1 MMLTPVT
8 EGEVAA
14 VIRDLKA
21 KHSRDVYGLSGWLL
35 KQCFHT
41 ILKPL
46 ARMINFSFQ
55 TGQFPNGLKNAK
67 IIPLFKK
74 GDSKSPSNYR
84 PIAILPTI
92 SKIFEKL
99 FLIRMLSFLDVH
111 DILCKEQFGF
121 RKGISTIDAV
131 TKLIDI
137 VVKGLDRQIPTLSV
151 FLDLSKAFD
160 CVDHQTLISKLH
172 DCGIRGTPLS
182 WLESYLS
189 SRLQKVHINGV
200 SSNNALVKYGVPQ
213 GSILGP
219 ALFLIY
225 VNDLRSSISTGQMIQ
240 YADDTTLCFQSK
252 CRASLEVECFVSA
265 NSCLQF
271 LSKVNLQTNDSKS
284 NFIYFSGRRV
294 SHDCGP
300 SVVLNDTVIEELNS
314 IKFLGIHI
322 DKSLTWDN
330 HVDAV
335 CAKMSSGIF
344 ALRKLAEF
352 CAISILKMAYYGLV
366 YPHMS
371 YGITLWGGCANTHF
385 QRCFVLQK
393 KAIRI
398 ISKIGMRESCREHFK
413 SLDLLTLPS
422 LYMYET
428 VLYCRYKCEVTRGRD
443 IHDYNTRG
451 RDALRPAQHRLRAFE
466 ALPSEVGAKLIN
478 KLPLD
483 LQAENGQPLFKR
495 KLRNLLV
502 QGAFY
507 SVGEF
512 VDRGG

>member
-1 MMLTPVT
+1 
-8 EGEVAA
+8 
-14 VIRDLKA
+14 
-21 KHSRDVYGLSGWLL
+21 
-35 KQCFHT
+35 
-41 ILKPL
+41 
-46 ARMINFSFQ
+46 
-55 TGQFPNGLKNAK
+55 
-67 IIPLFKK
+67 
-74 GDSKSPSNYR
+74 
-84 PIAILPTI
+84 
-92 SKIFEKL
+92 
-99 FLIRMLSFLDVH
+99 
-111 DILCKEQFGF
+111 
-121 RKGISTIDAV
+121 
-131 TKLIDI
+131 
-137 VVKGLDRQIPTLSV
+137 
-151 FLDLSKAFD
+151 
-160 CVDHQTLISKLH
+160 
-172 DCGIRGTPLS
+172 
-182 WLESYLS
+182 
-189 SRLQKVHINGV
+189 
-200 SSNNALVKYGVPQ
+200 
-213 GSILGP
+213 
-219 ALFLIY
+219 
-225 VNDLRSSISTGQMIQ
+225 
-240 YADDTTLCFQSK
+240 
-252 CRASLEVECFVSA
+252 
-265 NSCLQF
+265 
-271 LSKVNLQTNDSKS
+271 
-284 NFIYFSGRRV
+284 
-294 SHDCGP
+294 
-300 SVVLNDTVIEELNS
+300 
-314 IKFLGIHI
+314 
-322 DKSLTWDN
+322 
-330 HVDAV
+330 
-335 CAKMSSGIF
+335 MSSGIF